1 MVSPLDHLLAVTSTT
16 PSPQSSDLFLK
27 MDKVLQSD
35 APLMERQEHTQAH
48 HTSVQ
53 PKTPPRLPN
62 ALKALTIYK
71 AYPIGPLSTSP
82 AHSHE
87 TLVPL
92 CLYTSV
98 TRAVTQL
105 LERTNLLSS
114 SGQCSPVEL
123 SALME
128 MP

>member
-1 MVSPLDHLLAVTSTT
+1 
-16 PSPQSSDLFLK
+16 